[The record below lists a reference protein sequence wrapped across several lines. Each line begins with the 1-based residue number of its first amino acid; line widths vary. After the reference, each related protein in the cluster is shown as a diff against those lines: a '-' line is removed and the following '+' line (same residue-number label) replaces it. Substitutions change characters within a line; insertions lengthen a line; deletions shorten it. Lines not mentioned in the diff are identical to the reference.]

1 MTGSS
6 PVAEKGYLAD
16 IAEEPQDTPAPA
28 PADVKAD
35 PSPAADQTDVDP
47 AESSPAD
54 AKKDVKAPETL
65 LDRVM
70 AAAKIGTEDPS
81 APEPKKDQ
89 PAAKDGEAKAEDGK
103 AEDGD
108 EKLPF
113 GKHPR
118 WQEMVRQRNAFK
130 EKADALDQFVGGVS
144 SAGLSID
151 EFNNGLAI
159 MAEMKRDPAK
169 AWEMLKP
176 YVDALHAQTGEKLPA
191 ELAKQVEDGEITAD
205 AARRLAKAEA
215 DAERN
220 RARVTVNEQAR
231 AERAAS
237 DHQATLADAG
247 NSWEAKRRTTDPDW
261 DKKRPFVERAAAALI
276 AQHGPPPTPADVVT
290 LMDAANRQ
298 VEKDLGSF
306 RPQKAAVK
314 APVTASGASA
324 QTQPKARTMREAME
338 QAASLA

>member
-6 PVAEKGYLAD
+6 PVVEKGYLAD
-16 IAEEPQDTPAPA
+16 IAEEPKDTPAET

-35 PSPAADQTDVDP
+35 SSPAADQKDVEP
-47 AESSPAD
+47 AESLPAD

-70 AAAKIGTEDPS
+70 AAAKVGVEEPS
-81 APEPKKDQ
+81 ASEPKKDQ
-89 PAAKDGEAKAEDGK
+89 AAAKEGEAKPEDGK

-151 EFNNGLAI
+151 EFNTGLSI
-159 MAEMKRDPAK
+159 MAEMKRDPGK
-169 AWEMLKP
+169 AWELLKP
-176 YVDALHAQTGEKLPA
+176 YVDSLQAATGQKLPDT
-191 ELAKQVEDGEITAD
+191 LVKQVEDGEITE
-205 AARRLAKAEA
+205 AAAKRLAKAEA
-215 DAERN
+215 DAARLAQ
-220 RARVTVNEQAR
+220 RAQDSEAAR
-231 AERAAS
+231 AERNAMDRQKS
-237 DHQATLADAG
+237 LADAG
-247 NSWEAKRRTTDPDW
+247 NSWEAARKTTDPDW

-276 AQHGPPPTPADVVT
+276 AQYGPPPTPADVVT
-290 LMDAANRQ
+290 LMEAANRQ
-298 VEKDLGSF
+298 VEKDLGQF
-306 RPQKAAVK
+306 RPAKAAVK
-314 APVTASGASA
+314 PPVTASGASA
-324 QTQPKARTMREAME
+324 STQPRAKTMREAME